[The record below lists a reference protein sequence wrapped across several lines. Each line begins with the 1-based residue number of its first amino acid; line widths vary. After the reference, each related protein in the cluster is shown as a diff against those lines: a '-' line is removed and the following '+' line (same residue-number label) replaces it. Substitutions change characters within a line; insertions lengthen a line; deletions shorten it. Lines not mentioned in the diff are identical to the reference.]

1 MKKNGLSCKKH
12 IIKIALLPEVCNHT
26 ASALWAYASFK
37 RDKLKREREK
47 QTNQKQNE
55 IDKRNKA

>member
-1 MKKNGLSCKKH
+1 VKKNGLSCKKH

-37 RDKLKREREK
+37 RDKLKRERE
-47 QTNQKQNE
+47 TNKSE
-55 IDKRNKA
+55 TERDR